1 MTVKGACEGDM
12 RVMELFCV
20 LIVMV
25 VTVFEC
31 FTVCDAVG
39 PCSRA
44 GRRVSL

>member
-25 VTVFEC
+25 VAEICACVKIHRTLHQKKKIH
-31 FTVCDAVG
+31 FTV
-39 PCSRA
+39 
-44 GRRVSL
+44 